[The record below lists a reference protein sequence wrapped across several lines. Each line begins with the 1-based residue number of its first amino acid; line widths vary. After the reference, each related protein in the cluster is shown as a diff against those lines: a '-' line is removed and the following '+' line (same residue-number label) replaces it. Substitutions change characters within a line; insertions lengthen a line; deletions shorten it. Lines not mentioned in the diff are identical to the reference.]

1 MNMKSAS
8 RTALA
13 VLPLA
18 AVLGA
23 APLHAAARIAESG
36 IYICADGTSVQFE
49 RRGYGPVLLRGDE
62 EIHLRQRW
70 VFSGFRF
77 TSRFHGHSID
87 VRGRGRSGDKRLTL
101 REAGKRDIECEA
113 APMGTTPGIVTGKV
127 VAAEPISIPA
137 GARLIVQLRDIARA
151 DAPAPLLG
159 ERQINSVTVAP
170 PIAFLLRYP
179 PASAAP
185 PARPSLSARILAADG
200 RLVAIS
206 DTVTPLP
213 TSGNGRN
220 ASVEIRLRAVPGR
233 TSK

>member
-1 MNMKSAS
+1 MTLPIRPAA
-8 RTALA
+8 TA
-13 VLPLA
+13 VLLA
-18 AVLGA
+18 AAATAGT
-23 APLHAAARIAESG
+23 APLQAAARIAESG
-36 IYICADGTSVQFE
+36 LYICADGTSVQFE
-49 RRGYGPVLLRGDE
+49 RRGYGPVLLRGGD

-77 TSRFHGHSID
+77 TSGFQGHSID

-101 REAGKRDIECEA
+101 REAGRRQVECEA

-127 VAAEPISIPA
+127 VAAEPIPIPA

-159 ERQINSVTVAP
+159 ERQISPVAAALP
-170 PIAFLLRYP
+170 LAFLLRYP
-179 PASAAP
+179 PASTAP
-185 PARPSLSARILAADG
+185 PATPSLSARILAADG
-200 RLVAIS
+200 RLVAVS

-213 TSGNGRN
+213 GSSGRN
-220 ASVEIRLRAVPGR
+220 TNAEIRLRAVPGR